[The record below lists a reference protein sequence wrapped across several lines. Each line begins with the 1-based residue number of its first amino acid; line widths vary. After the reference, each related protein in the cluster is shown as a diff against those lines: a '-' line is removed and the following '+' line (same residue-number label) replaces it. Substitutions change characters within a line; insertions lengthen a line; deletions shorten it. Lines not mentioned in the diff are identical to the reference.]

1 MTVAVIG
8 GTGFTDMSY
17 LESPRAQVV
26 RTPFGGMTAYFGG
39 YEGRE
44 LIFLPRHGPEH
55 NQLAHQINYRANIW
69 GLRELGVERILG
81 VSAIGSLRP
90 EIEPGDFVVMDQLV
104 DFTKHRDATF
114 NLGSVNF
121 RNPYC
126 DDLREIVCAQTR
138 DSGQKVHPQAT
149 YLAVEGPRYGT
160 AAERKL
166 WISWGMDVI
175 GMTNGTE
182 AALARELGLC
192 YAVIGMVTDG
202 GSGAR
207 KVASDLD
214 AHRRVVE
221 ENIANLR
228 ALALSTVAALPE
240 GRSCLCAS
248 LAAKP
253 VV

>member
-1 MTVAVIG
+1 MTHAIIG
-8 GTGFTDMSY
+8 GTGFTDMTF
-17 LESPRAQVV
+17 LEAPRALVV
-26 RTPFGGMTAYFGG
+26 RTPFGGMTAYSGG
-39 YEGRE
+39 YAGQE
-44 LIFLPRHGPEH
+44 LIFVPRHGPQH
-55 NQLAHQINYRANIW
+55 NALAHQVNYKANIW
-69 GLRELGVERILG
+69 GLRELGVERIVG
-81 VSAIGSLRP
+81 VSAIGSLNP
-90 EIEPGDFVVMDQLV
+90 QIEPGDLVLMDQLV

-126 DDLREIVCAQTR
+126 DSVRAVALEQARAL
-138 DSGQKVHPQAT
+138 GQALHPQAT

-166 WISWGMDVI
+166 WIQWGMDVI

-192 YAVIGMVTDG
+192 YAVIGLVSDG

-221 ENIANLR
+221 ENLAKLR
-228 ALALSTVAALPE
+228 ALTLATVAALPQT
-240 GRSCLCAS
+240 RDCPCAS
-248 LAAKP
+248 LAATGRG
-253 VV
+253 

>member
-1 MTVAVIG
+1 MTVAIIG
-8 GTGFTDMSY
+8 GTGFTDMRY

-44 LIFLPRHGPEH
+44 LIFIPRHGPEH
-55 NQLAHQINYRANIW
+55 NLLAHQVNYKANIW
-69 GLRELGVERILG
+69 GLRELGVERIVG

-90 EIEPGDFVVMDQLV
+90 EIEPGNFVVMDQLV

-126 DDLREIVCAQTR
+126 DDLREVIFAQAR
-138 DSGQKVHPQAT
+138 ESGQQVHPQAT

-214 AHRRVVE
+214 AHRRVVA
-221 ENIANLR
+221 ENIAKLR
-228 ALALSTVAALPE
+228 TLTLSTVVALPE
-240 GRSCLCAS
+240 GRSCACAS

-253 VV
+253 IV

>member
-1 MTVAVIG
+1 MRIAIIG
-8 GTGFTDMSY
+8 GTGFTEMNY
-17 LESPRAQVV
+17 LESPRPQVV
-26 RTPFGGMTAYFGG
+26 RTPFGGMTAYIGG
-39 YEGRE
+39 YRGYE
-44 LIFLPRHGPEH
+44 IVFLPRHGPEH
-55 NQLAHQINYRANIW
+55 NQLAHQVNYRANIW
-69 GLRELGVERILG
+69 GLRELGIERILG
-81 VSAIGSLRP
+81 VSAIGSMNP
-90 EIEPGDFVVMDQLV
+90 QIEPGDFVVMDQLV

-114 NLGSVNF
+114 NLGSVSF

-126 DDLREIVCAQTR
+126 DELREIVIGQAAET
-138 DSGQKVHPQAT
+138 GQKIHTQAT

-214 AHRRVVE
+214 AHRQVVR

-228 ALALSTVAALPE
+228 TLTLATALAIPKARA
-240 GRSCLCAS
+240 CACAS

-253 VV
+253 IV